1 MLNLLNRTCGD
12 LTDIKTK
19 KLLYITWVRSRLEYA
34 SVVWS
39 PYTKINIVK
48 LEQIQRRATRLVIR
62 RDFSEHERLEKL
74 NLLPLQYRREVN
86 DLLFFFK
93 CFKKPY
99 ILDIF
104 NYVSFRCCEKSIR
117 NVDYFTL
124 NVPFSKTEAF
134 KDSYFIRFCRLWN
147 NLPLDIRGSSSL
159 SSFRMKVLAFYY
171 NKFYVTFLS

>member
-1 MLNLLNRTCGD
+1 MRIARIKSILDRDYFLGGVKLERVHVEKDLGVLGSTNLSWNSHIDHVTFKAQRMLNLLNRTCRD

-39 PYTKINIVK
+39 PYSKRNIRP
-48 LEQIQRRATRLVIR
+48 IIG

-93 CFKKPY
+93 GFMNPY
-99 ILDIF
+99 ILNIF
-104 NYVSFRCCEKSIR
+104 N
-117 NVDYFTL
+117 
-124 NVPFSKTEAF
+124 
-134 KDSYFIRFCRLWN
+134 
-147 NLPLDIRGSSSL
+147 
-159 SSFRMKVLAFYY
+159 
-171 NKFYVTFLS
+171 